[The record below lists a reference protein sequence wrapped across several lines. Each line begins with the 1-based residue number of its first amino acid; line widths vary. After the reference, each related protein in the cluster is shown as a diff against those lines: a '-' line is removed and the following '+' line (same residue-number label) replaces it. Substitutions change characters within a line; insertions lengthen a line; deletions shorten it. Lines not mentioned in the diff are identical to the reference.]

1 VTGSGTSRPPQAL
14 TSKTIEALKPDQAGP
29 YRLPDSRCKGLAVR
43 VARDGGKTWDLTF
56 RVKGAGVKRL
66 SLGRFDDV
74 SLESARE
81 RANTLTSAARR
92 GIDLIANE
100 AEARDEHGRSF
111 TVGELINDYVKRR
124 VAGKLKTADDIESRL
139 RRALASVLTRK
150 AADIRRRDL
159 RMLFD
164 ETVDQGY
171 ESEAEKRRKTVSA
184 MFRWA
189 LRQDTIQRQ
198 G

>member
-1 VTGSGTSRPPQAL
+1 
-14 TSKTIEALKPDQAGP
+14 
-29 YRLPDSRCKGLAVR
+29 
-43 VARDGGKTWDLTF
+43 
-56 RVKGAGVKRL
+56 
-66 SLGRFDDV
+66 RFDDV

-171 ESEAEKRRKTVSA
+171 ESEAEKRRRDAVLATPRDSILKRSEVGGCECPERACEGLTPSV
-184 MFRWA
+184 R
-189 LRQDTIQRQ
+189 
-198 G
+198 GPH

>member
-139 RRALASVLTRK
+139 RRARVCSDAQGCGYPTARLTH
-150 AADIRRRDL
+150 AVRRDCRPGL
-159 RMLFD
+159 R
-164 ETVDQGY
+164 VR
-171 ESEAEKRRKTVSA
+171 S
-184 MFRWA
+184 
-189 LRQDTIQRQ
+189 
-198 G
+198 